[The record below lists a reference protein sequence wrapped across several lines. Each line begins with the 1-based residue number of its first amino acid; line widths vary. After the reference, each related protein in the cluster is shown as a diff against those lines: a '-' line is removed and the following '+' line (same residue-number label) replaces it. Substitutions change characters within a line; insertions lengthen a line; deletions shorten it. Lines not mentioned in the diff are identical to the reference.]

1 MKIFTLLSF
10 LLPLCLA
17 LVVPK
22 SNTDGSD
29 YALILA
35 PRQAGAVVEATIEA
49 TFEFVFEEAGGQG
62 ATEEAEVIITTEGNT
77 GRNAAAAGY
86 APSGTSIT
94 GSKFEK
100 FGTRFFFRKFDEFTG
115 FEGSGNFLYDH
126 ASHKISEWGV
136 DSAVI
141 KRPGTTLRQIKGTR
155 LSLTKVKTS

>member
-35 PRQAGAVVEATIEA
+35 PRQAGAIVEATIEA
-49 TFEFVFEEAGGQG
+49 TFEFVFEDG
-62 ATEEAEVIITTEGNT
+62 TSEEAEVIITTEGNT

-86 APSGTSIT
+86 GPSGTSIT

-126 ASHKISEWGV
+126 ASHKISEWV
-136 DSAVI
+136 PTSAVI
-141 KRPGTTLRQIKGTR
+141 RRPGTNPIQIRGTR
-155 LSLTKVKTS
+155 LALTHVKTS